1 MTTAGPGSRSL
12 GLACLILVAG
22 LSCPVAAQPEFEQRG
37 EVSAEIS
44 WYPRKPA
51 YSGQKDSFL
60 HLEAR
65 PELFVY
71 GDSIEAQIQ
80 PRISGGT
87 SGGGLVDLREAN
99 VTGRV
104 GEMDYLVG
112 NTVLFWG
119 QVESYNPVD
128 IVNARDFSRGLLRS
142 EKRGAPMAKLSW
154 PVGPGQLD
162 LLAVDFVEN
171 VYPDISLRE
180 RPALKVTGNRPGFS
194 NGADSDD
201 IATAVRWAGYFGD
214 VDLGL
219 SWFRGTGHSPR
230 LVPQA
235 DGTLKPD
242 YSRITQTGLDIQYL
256 RGDTAL
262 KGEAIHRRG
271 QYDRLGSVRS
281 YSAWIAGV
289 EHNLYDVDGNGRDLV
304 LIAEYARDS
313 RRGKAHSGFQND
325 LTLGGRWVWNDVEDM
340 ELLALVSRDLDN
352 DAQTMTLTFDR
363 RLTDS
368 LTFEAS
374 ARRVERLDRD
384 PNSVALAR
392 DDAVI
397 AKLTYG
403 F

>member
-1 MTTAGPGSRSL
+1 MTSAKAGHGIFA
-12 GLACLILVAG
+12 LACLLITAG
-22 LSCPVAAQPEFEQRG
+22 LSCPAAAQPEFEHRG
-37 EVSAEIS
+37 EVSAEVS
-44 WYPRKPA
+44 WYPRTPSH
-51 YSGQKDSFL
+51 SGQKDSFL

-65 PELFVY
+65 PEIFVY
-71 GDSIEAQIQ
+71 GERVEAQIQ

-87 SGGGLVDLREAN
+87 GGGGLVDLREAN

-104 GEMDYLVG
+104 GEMDYLIG

-119 QVESYNPVD
+119 QVEGYNPVD
-128 IVNARDFSRGLLRS
+128 IVNAKDFSRGLLRS
-142 EKRGAPMAKLSW
+142 KKRGAPMARLSW

-162 LLAVDFVEN
+162 LLAIDFVEN
-171 VYPDISLRE
+171 VYPDTSLRE
-180 RPALKVTGNRPGFS
+180 RPALKVTGNRPAFS
-194 NGADSDD
+194 EGAKRDD
-201 IATAVRWAGYFGD
+201 IANAVRWAGYFGD

-242 YSRITQTGLDIQYL
+242 YSRITQAGLDIQYL

-262 KGEAIHRRG
+262 KGEAIRRRG
-271 QYDRLGSVRS
+271 QYDRLGTISS
-281 YSAWIAGV
+281 YSAWVAGL
-289 EHNLYDVDGNGRDLV
+289 EHNLYDIDGTGRDLV

-313 RRGKAHSGFQND
+313 RRGRAHSGFQND
-325 LTLGGRWVWNDVEDM
+325 LTIGGRWVWNDVEDTEM
-340 ELLALVSRDLDN
+340 LALVSRDLDN
-352 DAQTMTLTFDR
+352 GAQTMTLTFDR

-374 ARRVERLDRD
+374 ARHVERLDRD
-384 PNSVALAR
+384 PNSAALAR
-392 DDAVI
+392 DQALI
-397 AKLTYG
+397 ARLIYS

>member
-1 MTTAGPGSRSL
+1 MTPARASSGIF
-12 GLACLILVAG
+12 GLACLLTTAG
-22 LSCPVAAQPEFEQRG
+22 LSYPAAAQPEFEHRG
-37 EVSAEIS
+37 EISAEIS

-51 YSGQKDSFL
+51 YRGQKDSFL

-65 PELFVY
+65 PEIFVY

-87 SGGGLVDLREAN
+87 AGGGLVDFREAN
-99 VTGRV
+99 ITGRA
-104 GEMDYLVG
+104 GEMDYLIG

-128 IVNARDFSRGLLRS
+128 IVNAKDFSRGLLRS

-171 VYPDISLRE
+171 VYPDTSLRE

-201 IATAVRWAGYFGD
+201 IATAARWSGYFGD

-219 SWFRGTGHSPR
+219 SWFRGTGHAPR

-271 QYDRLGSVRS
+271 QYDRLGSVRG

-289 EHNLYDVDGNGRDLV
+289 EHNLYDVDGDGRDLV
-304 LIAEYARDS
+304 VIAEYARDS
-313 RRGKAHSGFQND
+313 RHGKAHSGFQND
-325 LTLGGRWVWNDVEDM
+325 LTLGGRWVWNDVEDT

-374 ARRVERLDRD
+374 ARWVERLDRD